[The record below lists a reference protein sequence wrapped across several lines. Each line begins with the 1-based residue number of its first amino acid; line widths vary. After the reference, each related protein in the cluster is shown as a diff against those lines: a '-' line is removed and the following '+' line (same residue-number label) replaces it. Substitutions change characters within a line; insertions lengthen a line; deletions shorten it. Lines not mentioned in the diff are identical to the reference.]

1 MNSGVFRQQPYDINL
16 SNGKSRHCSPIF
28 PPFLLSH
35 GYLLLLS
42 LLAKFKY
49 SILIGCLFSTNYET
63 TSWSILFPLMV
74 SVLFDSG
81 NSSQFPSSNLLSI
94 NRNFPI
100 CNRKRALTTTYR
112 HFANQPTNYNNLHGY
127 HHRSASPNHHHPH
140 HRKDSNMSTLKMI
153 IRMSSNPKFSAG
165 NTPSTA
171 PLPQPL
177 PLDLLKPPP
186 PTPQL
191 MIPADLTYFS
201 PQNKIAT
208 EKRSPVNKNVQQIN
222 NEEEASVLS
231 RYPFHGN
238 RALPSRNSPIR
249 VGNNL
254 LLQCPVAVGHSQQQ
268 QRWSVIDFNN
278 NNTQMMN
285 RGEEEETAHS
295 ELDVMLG
302 EKKQEQEKGRP
313 IINSATQQVVK
324 PTRQLSSARSHSSNN
339 KIYYKSPPMR
349 RYSNVYDY
357 TYMSDP
363 SLNAIFEDSDSQ

>member
-1 MNSGVFRQQPYDINL
+1 MVHFVPFDRFCSVRFGGFLSVF
-16 SNGKSRHCSPIF
+16 
-28 PPFLLSH
+28 
-35 GYLLLLS
+35 
-42 LLAKFKY
+42 
-49 SILIGCLFSTNYET
+49 SIL
-63 TSWSILFPLMV
+63 
-74 SVLFDSG
+74 
-81 NSSQFPSSNLLSI
+81 QFIINQSKLPHLQSKTCTDHNIPS
-94 NRNFPI
+94 F
-100 CNRKRALTTTYR
+100 C
-112 HFANQPTNYNNLHGY
+112 QPTNNYYNNLHGN

-177 PLDLLKPPP
+177 PLDLLKPPPP

-254 LLQCPVAVGHSQQQ
+254 LLHCPVAVAHSQQQQQ

-278 NNTQMMN
+278 NNNNTQLMN
-285 RGEEEETAHS
+285 RGEEEEEETAHS

-302 EKKQEQEKGRP
+302 EKKQEQEQDKGRP
-313 IINSATQQVVK
+313 IINCATQQVVK

-339 KIYYKSPPMR
+339 KIYYKSPPLR

-357 TYMSDP
+357 TYTSDP